1 MLRTLAR
8 NWWLILAALVGL
20 FEVGFGV
27 AIPLEEGT
35 SFDTV
40 GGGAI
45 LAAAGL
51 LVLGGI
57 AVRRQRSRITGDIM
71 IAVGAVPMLP
81 WLWMI
86 LPPLL
91 GLPVILAAAF
101 DMAEARSLGERGTS
115 LAACERLVLAGLVG
129 IFEVAF
135 GVAIPLEEGANFDT
149 VGGGALIAAA
159 GLLVLAGT
167 AVRRRRSRVAGDIM
181 IAVGAL
187 PMIPWLWIIPLPLAG
202 LTVIVASAFDSA
214 EARSLGERGTPLPA
228 GERLVLAGVVI
239 VAAAL
244 VAAVLIAG
252 PMPGTLIIAPA
263 LLGLVVYLGLRQR
276 RRAA

>member
-1 MLRTLAR
+1 LRTLAR

-71 IAVGAVPMLP
+71 IAVGAVPTLP

-91 GLPVILAAAF
+91 GLPVILAAVF
-101 DMAEARSLGERGTS
+101 D
-115 LAACERLVLAGLVG
+115 V
-129 IFEVAF
+129 
-135 GVAIPLEEGANFDT
+135 
-149 VGGGALIAAA
+149 
-159 GLLVLAGT
+159 
-167 AVRRRRSRVAGDIM
+167 
-181 IAVGAL
+181 
-187 PMIPWLWIIPLPLAG
+187 
-202 LTVIVASAFDSA
+202 A
-214 EARSLGERGTPLPA
+214 EARSLGERGTPL
-228 GERLVLAGVVI
+228 GVRERLLVAGVVL

-244 VAAVLIAG
+244 VPTLLVAG
-252 PMPGTLIIAPA
+252 PLIVVPI
-263 LLGLVVYLGLRQR
+263 LLGLVIYLGLRQR
-276 RRAA
+276 RRPA

>member
-1 MLRTLAR
+1 MSTADRAAAVVAWWVATYSRHLPAKVAERRRAELASDLWEQRAWGRAVGAAAPFVALSILRRMAAGMPADLRWRQRQLAATRGRPLVPGGRPVLRTLAR
-8 NWWLILAALVGL
+8 NWW
-20 FEVGFGV
+20 
-27 AIPLEEGT
+27 
-35 SFDTV
+35 
-40 GGGAI
+40 
-45 LAAAGL
+45 
-51 LVLGGI
+51 
-57 AVRRQRSRITGDIM
+57 
-71 IAVGAVPMLP
+71 
-81 WLWMI
+81 
-86 LPPLL
+86 
-91 GLPVILAAAF
+91 
-101 DMAEARSLGERGTS
+101 
-115 LAACERLVLAGLVG
+115 LVLAGLVG
-129 IFEVAF
+129 IFEIAF

-159 GLLVLAGT
+159 GLLMLAGI
-167 AVRRRRSRVAGDIM
+167 AVRRRRSRIAGDIM